1 VENVRAL
8 RKDGNFFCETRIETA
23 FPVQQILVCSLVMN
37 LPLAL
42 LAFLTLTLSTHC
54 QESQDQSPGKKD
66 KPEKPPGEA
75 AEKEDTGTEA
85 LQQAL
90 VNMANLRGYH
100 IDAELRTPAGK
111 ASLSGDLGEG
121 TISLTVTEVNGAKKK
136 RIVADG
142 EFFLSIDDG
151 KTWKTGDEADKES
164 TVMLSNIITAPI
176 QMREQL
182 VAGGGFTV
190 KEVEIKEEKLL
201 HVEKPAKEGGPGMQ
215 FWLCRE
221 PKLKDQLYVRKVI
234 LTVSATDMELPVTIT
249 YTSLAKPAEIKAPVK
264 KEQK

>member
-1 VENVRAL
+1 MLAMKVEM
-8 RKDGNFFCETRIETA
+8 A
-23 FPVQQILVCSLVMN
+23 FPAPLISVCCPTMKLPHCFLVL
-37 LPLAL
+37 
-42 LAFLTLTLSTHC
+42 LTLTLSANS
-54 QESQDQSPGKKD
+54 QEPQDKAAGKTD
-66 KPEKPPGEA
+66 QAVEPSGEA
-75 AEKEDTGTEA
+75 GEKETSGTEL

-90 VNMANLRGYH
+90 SNMAKLRGYH
-100 IDAELRTPAGK
+100 IEAELRTPAGK
-111 ASLSGDLGEG
+111 ASLSGDLGAG
-121 TISLTVTEVNGAKKK
+121 AISLTVTEVNGTKKQ

-142 EFFLSIDDG
+142 EFYLSSDAG

-176 QMREQL
+176 KMREQL

-201 HVEKPAKEGGPGMQ
+201 HVEKPAKDVEPGMQ

-221 PKLKDQLYVRKVI
+221 PKMKDLLYVRKVI

-249 YTSLAKPAEIKAPVK
+249 YTSLANPADIKPPVK